1 MHLNHDCVRDVLL
14 YVEENANY
22 NLRIST
28 NSIKLND
35 YSIEEIVYSIE
46 KLSEADFLNVT
57 NVSTMGRQIPGYI
70 VQSITYQG
78 HEFLDNIKDNN
89 VWSDTKKQLSKF
101 SSTSLSIISSVAAQ
115 VLSAKIKLHLGL

>member
-1 MHLNHDCVRDVLL
+1 MQLNHDCVRDVLL

-22 NLRIST
+22 NVRIST
-28 NSIKLND
+28 NSIKLKD
-35 YSIEEIVYSIE
+35 YSIEEIVYTIE
-46 KLSEADFLNVT
+46 KLSEADFLNMT
-57 NVSTMGRQIPGYI
+57 SVSTMGKQIPGYI
-70 VQSITYQG
+70 VKSITYKG
-78 HEFLDNIKDNN
+78 HEFLDNIKDNS